1 MRLTKIVGDRDRMI
15 VERQDDIDTLKR
27 TASDAEI
34 RYRLQVRENAEL
46 HADLQSDG
54 RRSRQDRLEAEL
66 RQKSYHAPGC
76 YSAISIV
83 LRSRSAARIA
93 VTSRQEYKR

>member
-15 VERQDDIDTLKR
+15 VERQDDIDTLKK
-27 TASDAEI
+27 TASEAEI

-46 HADLQSDG
+46 RADLQSDG
-54 RRSRQDRLEAEL
+54 RRSRQDRLEAEI
-66 RQKSYHAPGC
+66 RQKSYHAADC